1 MKFEKY
7 TLFELRALAAALVGL
22 TVAIALYI
30 REILPT
36 APSPKHFLISCSI
49 FLIYMQFL
57 IL

>member
-7 TLFELRALAAALVGL
+7 TLFELRALASALVGL
-22 TVAIALYI
+22 TVAIALQI

-36 APSPKHFLISCSI
+36 ASSAKHFLVPCSL